1 MICMIVVICV
11 LFLIFTWFVASVL
24 GLAQVP
30 KQTIK
35 PKGSAKR
42 KATVKARKLLDP
54 LSSPRKQETVFI
66 DTSKFNCDFCDRVFP
81 QAYRLSRYAYFTI
94 ICKYHCRWL
103 VIILVFPIPIL
114 IAVRKETA
122 DFLSI
127 FEHFGNIFA
136 TFQLMKC
143 SKNGCQ
149 NHWHL
154 QFLADQLTFFQPV
167 Q

>member
-1 MICMIVVICV
+1 MTSWIHSEIYWP
-11 LFLIFTWFVASVL
+11 L
-24 GLAQVP
+24 
-30 KQTIK
+30 
-35 PKGSAKR
+35 
-42 KATVKARKLLDP
+42 KARKILDP
-54 LSSPRKQETVFI
+54 LSSPSKQETVSLI
-66 DTSKFNCDFCDRVFP
+66 DISKILGSKFNCDFCDRVFP

-136 TFQLMKC
+136 TFQLMKY
-143 SKNGCQ
+143 SKNVCQ
-149 NHWHL
+149 NHWLL
-154 QFLADQLTFFQPV
+154 QFLAEQLTFFQPV

>member
-1 MICMIVVICV
+1 MKLLG
-11 LFLIFTWFVASVL
+11 LFLIRCVFTKKILGGQKFVKT
-24 GLAQVP
+24 GTG
-30 KQTIK
+30 K
-35 PKGSAKR
+35 
-42 KATVKARKLLDP
+42 
-54 LSSPRKQETVFI
+54 
-66 DTSKFNCDFCDRVFP
+66 DRGFP
-81 QAYRLSRYAYFTI
+81 E
-94 ICKYHCRWL
+94 HCAL
-103 VIILVFPIPIL
+103 VIILLFLIPIL

-136 TFQLMKC
+136 TFQLMKY